1 MEMTSRPPVALAV
14 DIGAGSGR
22 VIAGILENGTLRL
35 EEVHRFTNEGVH
47 LIDTWHWQ
55 VTRQFADVLEGLK
68 KAHDQYGDAI
78 QSIGV
83 DTWGVDYGLIDEKG
97 RLLGIPVQYRDGRTD
112 GIMERAFAKVPAKTL
127 YQATGNQFMFYN
139 TLFQLMAEG
148 EQFPERLKKAD
159 QLLFMPD
166 LLNYWLCGTKANEAT
181 IASTGQLVDAS
192 TGEWA
197 SGILQDLEIPES
209 ILGPLVQP
217 GDVLGDLLPGV
228 KEATGF
234 GDAKVIAVGSHDTAS
249 AYAAVPT
256 EEPHA
261 VYLSSGTWSLLGTM
275 SDNAVVTDES
285 FDLAF
290 TNERATDGR
299 IRLLKILCGMWILQE
314 CMSDWAETDGF
325 DWDTLVAEA
334 EAADPLVSFIDPDEE
349 RFATPGDMPE
359 RIRTFCRETGQP
371 EPTSRGALARA
382 VYESL
387 ALKYRLTTDQLGQL
401 VGHELGT
408 FHVVGGGSRNNLLN
422 QFTANALNRSVVAG
436 PVEATA
442 AGNVLCQLES
452 LGHVTGHEE
461 MQQIITSSFE
471 VDHFTPQDTDA
482 WDQAFQRFTS
492 LIKA

>member
-1 MEMTSRPPVALAV
+1 METPNRPPVALAV

-22 VIAGILENGTLRL
+22 VIAGILENGILRL

-55 VTRQFADVLEGLK
+55 VTRQFSDVLEGLK
-68 KAHDQYGDAI
+68 KAQERYGKAI
-78 QSIGV
+78 QSVGV
-83 DTWGVDYGLIDEKG
+83 DTWGVDYGLIDAKG
-97 RLLGIPVQYRDGRTD
+97 RLLGIPVQYRDSRTD
-112 GIMERAFAKVPAKTL
+112 GIMDRAFEQVPAQEL

-139 TLFQLMAEG
+139 TLFQLMAER
-148 EQFPERLKKAD
+148 EQFPERLDTAD

-197 SGILQDLEIPES
+197 SEILKSLHIPEN

-217 GDVLGDLLPGV
+217 GEVLGDLLPGV
-228 KEATGF
+228 KEASGI

-256 EEPHA
+256 EESHA
-261 VYLSSGTWSLLGTM
+261 VYLSSGTWSLLGAM
-275 SDNAVVTDES
+275 SDEAVVTDES

-290 TNERATDGR
+290 TNERASDGR

-314 CMSDWAETDGF
+314 CMRDWSETDGL

-334 EAADPLVSFIDPDEE
+334 EASEPFVSFIDPDDE

-359 RIRTFCRETGQP
+359 RIRAFCRETGQA
-371 EPTSRGALARA
+371 EPATRGALARA

-387 ALKYRLTTDQLGQL
+387 ALKYRLTTDQLTLL

-422 QFTANALNRSVVAG
+422 QFTANALNRKVVAG

-442 AGNVLCQLES
+442 AGNVLCQFQS
-452 LGHVTGHEE
+452 LGDLSGTEE
-461 MQQIITSSFE
+461 IQRIIQASFE
-471 VDHFTPQDTDA
+471 VDTFEPRDTDA
-482 WDQAFQRFTS
+482 WEEAFQRFKS
-492 LIKA
+492 LLTA